1 MMTEIDY
8 LIEISE
14 KLSNISDKLDMLVFI
29 GVFAIFIHYGEKWLK
44 IALNANSKSGRIN

>member
-14 KLSNISDKLDMLVFI
+14 KLDIIIII
-29 GVFAIFIHYGEKWLK
+29 GIFALAIHFAERWLK
-44 IALNANSKSGRIN
+44 LWITIIKERK